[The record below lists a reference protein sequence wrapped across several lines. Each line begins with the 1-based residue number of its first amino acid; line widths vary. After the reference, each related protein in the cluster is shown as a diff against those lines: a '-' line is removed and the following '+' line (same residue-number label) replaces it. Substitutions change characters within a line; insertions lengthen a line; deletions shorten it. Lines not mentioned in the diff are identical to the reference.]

1 MESRPRRLRAGLLLG
16 ATFLAGTLAGP
27 AAHFA
32 AARLGIA
39 SFAVTPA
46 GAAEPA
52 GQADTYRWL
61 TLFGDVFEKVRR
73 DYVEPVSDKALVQN
87 ALNGMLAGLDPHS
100 AYMTSKQFHEM
111 EVQTSGQFGGLGI
124 EVTEDSGLIRVI
136 SPIDDT
142 PASKAGI
149 KAGDIITAIDGKT
162 VEGVPLSDAVRQ
174 MRGKVNTPITLTIK
188 RQGIDKPVIV
198 TLTRQIIHI
207 QVVKDR
213 MEPHDIG
220 YIRLSQFT
228 EGANAGIRKAIAD
241 LKKQSGGKLRAVIL
255 DLRDNPGGLL
265 EQAVAVAGDFIG
277 HGEIVSTRGR
287 HKSDSQRWD
296 APGDDL
302 IPGVPIVVMIN
313 NGSASSSE
321 IVTGALQD
329 HRRAVLLGE
338 RSFGKGSVQTVMP
351 LPGGGAMRLTTAR
364 YYTPSGRSI
373 QDLGIAPDIRV
384 AETYEKLAHFGPAHE
399 WDQLHTIKNVGGTQA
414 APPRPDLPPIAA
426 SIPHRPPKDFPKFD
440 PKHPTRTDFQLL
452 QAIKVAVAMAE
463 QAHHAVAKE

>member
-1 MESRPRRLRAGLLLG
+1 MNVRFRRFRTGALLG
-16 ATFLAGTLAGP
+16 ATFLAGLAAWPTG
-27 AAHFA
+27 
-32 AARLGIA
+32 RLVAVRIGIA
-39 SFAVTPA
+39 QAV
-46 GAAEPA
+46 AAEPS

-73 DYVEPVSDKALVQN
+73 DYVDPVSDKSLVEN
-87 ALNGMLAGLDPHS
+87 ALDGMLAGLDPHS
-100 AYMTSKQFHEM
+100 AYMNRKQFHEM

-124 EVTEDSGLIRVI
+124 EVTEDGGLIRVI

-142 PASKAGI
+142 PASRAGI

-162 VEGVPLSDAVRQ
+162 VEGLPLANAVRQ

-188 RQGIDKPVIV
+188 RQGVNTPVIV
-198 TLTRQIIHI
+198 TMKREIIHI

-220 YIRLSQFT
+220 YVRLSQFT
-228 EGANAGIRKAIAD
+228 EGANSGIRKAIAA
-241 LKKQSGGKLRAVIL
+241 LKKQGHGKLRAVIL

-287 HKSDSQRWD
+287 HPSDSQRWD
-296 APGDDL
+296 APGNDL
-302 IPGVPIVVMIN
+302 IPGVPLVVLIN

-321 IVTGALQD
+321 IVSGALQD
-329 HRRAVLLGE
+329 HRRAILMGE

-384 AETYEKLAHFGPAHE
+384 AETFAKLAHFGPAHE
-399 WDQLHTIKNVGGTQA
+399 WDLNHTITNTGGTKA

-426 SIPHRPPKDFPKFD
+426 SIPPRPPKDFPKFD
-440 PKHPTRTDFQLL
+440 PKHPTSTDFQLL
-452 QAIKVAVAMAE
+452 QAIKVANAMAE
-463 QAHHAVAKE
+463 ETHHAVAKE